1 MSPCAAAVGSGI
13 IKSMSVDLSHSDLS
27 PIACCAPLAAPAL
40 SDEEAAATA
49 RLFSALGEP
58 ARVRI
63 VNLLAAAGEPVS
75 VCELTEPLGLAQATV
90 SHHLKRLTDVGLL
103 DREER
108 GKWAY
113 FSINGEAMTLLSSLL
128 DLPRGACR

>member
-1 MSPCAAAVGSGI
+1 MLEGAI
-13 IKSMSVDLSHSDLS
+13 IKSMPVDLSSLDDVS
-27 PIACCAPLAAPAL
+27 AIACCAPLVGPSL
-40 SDEEAAATA
+40 SDEEANATA
-49 RLFSALGEP
+49 RLFGALGEP

-63 VNLLAAAGEPVS
+63 LNLLAAEGEPVS
-75 VCELTEPLGLAQATV
+75 VCELIEPLGLAQATV

-113 FSINGEAMTLLSSLL
+113 FSINADAMRRLSSLL
-128 DLPRGACR
+128 DLPRGDSC

>member
-1 MSPCAAAVGSGI
+1 VAASAI
-13 IKSMSVDLSHSDLS
+13 IKSMGVDLSSVEDRS
-27 PIACCAPLAAPAL
+27 AIACCAPLAAPEL
-40 SDEEAAATA
+40 SDEEANATA
-49 RLFSALGEP
+49 RLFGALGEP

-63 VNLLAAAGEPVS
+63 LNLLAAEGKPVS
-75 VCELTEPLGLAQATV
+75 VCELIEPLGLAQATV

-113 FSINGEAMTLLSSLL
+113 FSINADAMRRLSSLL
-128 DLPRGACR
+128 DLPRGSCS

>member
-1 MSPCAAAVGSGI
+1 
-13 IKSMSVDLSHSDLS
+13 MSVDLNLS
-27 PIACCAPLAAPAL
+27 ASRPADSSAADSRAIACCAPLAGPAL

-49 RLFSALGEP
+49 RLFGALGEP

-63 VNLLAAAGEPVS
+63 LNLLARASDPVS
-75 VCELTEPLGLAQATV
+75 VCELIEPLGLAQATV
-90 SHHLKRLTDVGLL
+90 SHHLKRLMDAGLL

-113 FSINGEAMTLLSSLL
+113 YSINAKAMARLASLVDLSGEE
-128 DLPRGACR
+128 CR

>member
-1 MSPCAAAVGSGI
+1 
-13 IKSMSVDLSHSDLS
+13 MSVDLSS
-27 PIACCAPLAAPAL
+27 IACCAPLAAPKL
-40 SDEEAAATA
+40 SDEEAGATA
-49 RLFSALGEP
+49 RLFGALGEP

-63 VNLLAAAGEPVS
+63 VNLLAGAGEPVS
-75 VCELTEPLGLAQATV
+75 VCELVEPLGLAQATV

-113 FSINGEAMTLLSSLL
+113 FSINGEAMRRLSSLL
-128 DLPRGACR
+128 DLPHGACC